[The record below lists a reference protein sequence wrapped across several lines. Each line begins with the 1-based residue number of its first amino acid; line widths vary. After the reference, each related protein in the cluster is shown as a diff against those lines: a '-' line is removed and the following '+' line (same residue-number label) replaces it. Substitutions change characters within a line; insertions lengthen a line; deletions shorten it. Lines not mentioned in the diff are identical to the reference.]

1 MAFNPYY
8 QPNYYNPMGN
18 IPDAQ
23 QMYRQP
29 YQQPTPQITV
39 PVANERIWTQGI
51 AGAKAY
57 IVAPGN
63 TVILWD
69 SEAPIVYVKSADLNG
84 VPSLEILDYTKR
96 TENAPNSPSEHVCKC
111 GDKFATKEQF
121 EALQRECDE
130 IMTMIEDLKTK
141 PTIKNTKATKENAE

>member
-29 YQQPTPQITV
+29 YQQATSQITM

-96 TENAPNSPSEHVCKC
+96 NDNALKMPSEHVCKC
-111 GDKFATKEQF
+111 GDKFVTKEQF
-121 EALQRECDE
+121 ESLQGKYGE
-130 IMTMIEDLKTK
+130 IMAMIEEIKSK
-141 PTIKNTKATKENAE
+141 PTAKATKTTKESVE

>member
-1 MAFNPYY
+1 
-8 QPNYYNPMGN
+8 MGN

-29 YQQPTPQITV
+29 YQQPAAQVTM

-96 TENAPNSPSEHVCKC
+96 NDNALKMPSEHVCKC
-111 GDKFATKEQF
+111 GDKFVTKEQF
-121 EALQRECDE
+121 ESLQGKYGE
-130 IMTMIEDLKTK
+130 IMAMIEEIKSK
-141 PTIKNTKATKENAE
+141 PTAKATKTTKESAE